1 MSNLSNVDGI
11 KAEYLA
17 AEFLK
22 KEGFTVIAKNVKY
35 EGIGEIDIIA
45 TEGGTLAIV
54 EVKYRA
60 NKNFGDPLSAVTPSK
75 CRKIVKATELFLAEN
90 EVEFD
95 EIRFD
100 VLVSRD
106 DNFELVR
113 NAFYGYWI

>member
-1 MSNLSNVDGI
+1 MSNLGNVDGI

-17 AEFLK
+17 AEYLK
-22 KEGFTVIAKNVKY
+22 NQGYMLFAKNVKY

-45 TEGGTLAIV
+45 FEGRTLAIV

-75 CRKIVKATELFLAEN
+75 CRKIIKATELFLAEN
-90 EVEFD
+90 ELD
-95 EIRFD
+95 YDAIRFD

-106 DNFELVR
+106 DNFELFR
-113 NAFYGYWI
+113 NAFYGYWL